1 MVPKNLSTP
10 LAHGRKVFGTVSNH
24 VLTPAIHP
32 QERKLHQTQVITN
45 LSVHFHLVFL
55 P

>member
-24 VLTPAIHP
+24 VLTPAIHL
-32 QERKLHQTQVITN
+32 QERKLHKLQVRTN
-45 LSVHFHLVFL
+45 LRNQ
-55 P
+55 PEAQET